1 MYQLTKKGKLN
12 GGLLLLTPIEHNRF
26 EHHASELRKES

>member
-12 GGLLLLTPIEHNRF
+12 SGLLLLTPIEHNRF
-26 EHHASELRKES
+26 EHYPAHLRKES